1 MSLALNIRLGL
12 QNNGVSGGYAPVP
25 FDPLSG
31 APKLWLD
38 ASDTAT
44 ISDTGTLTFADKS
57 GYDYNATQPTAGS
70 KPASGTRT
78 INGLNVLDFDGVND
92 HLLLPS
98 GLYGITNG
106 PNTLMVVCALDNTST
121 QQRIFWGATATSGEI
136 RYGLDV
142 YSGGLQLLRANN
154 SLLSNYAEKSG
165 IGTSTDARLL
175 TMYRNGTQIG
185 VFHNGG
191 VPATAS
197 TGINGT
203 LTWLGIGSGGP
214 TIAVPMNGVI
224 GEILLFDRLLTNT
237 EAENYGQYLKEK
249 WNLLGFSSGFSGGF
263 A

>member
-1 MSLALNIRLGL
+1 MGLGL
-12 QNNGVSGGYAPVP
+12 SLGLKLGGFSGGGAAP
-25 FDPLSG
+25 FDPLSTT
-31 APKLWLD
+31 PKLWLD
-38 ASDTAT
+38 ASNTAT
-44 ISDTGTLTFADKS
+44 ISDSGTLTWADKS
-57 GYDYNATQPTAGS
+57 GNSYNATQATAGF
-70 KPASGTRT
+70 KPVSGTRT
-78 INGLNVLDFDGVND
+78 INSLNVLDFDGVDD

-121 QQRIFWGATATSGEI
+121 QQRILWGATATAGEI

-154 SLLSNYAEKSG
+154 STLSNYAEKSG

-175 TMYRNGTQIG
+175 TMFRNGTDIE

-214 TIAVPMNGVI
+214 TIAVPFNGVI
-224 GEILLFDRLLTNT
+224 AEILLWDRVLTDT
-237 EAENYGQYLKEK
+237 EAENIGAYLKDK

-263 A
+263 S